1 LVREKRKIIQG
12 GAAGRTGRMLRGRRK
27 SKTGGVQ
34 SWRPWSGCKMQMT
47 RRWGK
52 LSRRVLCAAGRG
64 ERTGLREGRSVPWPS
79 KKKNEIP
86 RGRGAAPPFEKK
98 WV

>member
-1 LVREKRKIIQG
+1 
-12 GAAGRTGRMLRGRRK
+12 
-27 SKTGGVQ
+27 
-34 SWRPWSGCKMQMT
+34 MT